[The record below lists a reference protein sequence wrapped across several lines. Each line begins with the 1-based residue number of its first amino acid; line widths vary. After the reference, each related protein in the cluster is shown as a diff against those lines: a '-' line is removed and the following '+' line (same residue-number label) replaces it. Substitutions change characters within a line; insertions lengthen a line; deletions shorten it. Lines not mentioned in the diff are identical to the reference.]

1 MDEVKK
7 QTRRTPAERETE
19 EVAAEARR
27 LFFYHAETGLILR
40 RCYWMGKN
48 VGEEAGTQRTD
59 ADGMTY
65 RSVSIKYKIFMSHR
79 VAWLLH
85 YGRWPAMQIDHKD
98 GDGLNNRI
106 GNLSEVTNKQN
117 AMNQKLNAKNSSG
130 VTGVRW
136 HKLAKKW
143 TARIVQDQ
151 REIYLGL
158 FESFEDAVR
167 ARKDAESKY
176 GFSDRHGTKEATV
189 VPPAASDRIP

>member
-1 MDEVKK
+1 MRK
-7 QTRRTPAERETE
+7 TPAERETE
-19 EVAAEARR
+19 EVAEEARR

-59 ADGMTY
+59 SDGMTY

-85 YGRWPAMQIDHKD
+85 YGRWPSMQIDHKD
-98 GDGLNNRI
+98 GNGLNNRI
-106 GNLSEVTNKQN
+106 ANLSEVTNKQN

-143 TARIVQDQ
+143 TARIVQDK

-158 FESFEDAVR
+158 FESFEDAVA

-176 GFSDRHGTKEATV
+176 GFSERHGTKEATLE
-189 VPPAASDRIP
+189 PPTSSDRVS

>member
-1 MDEVKK
+1 MRK
-7 QTRRTPAERETE
+7 TPAERETE

-59 ADGMTY
+59 SDGMTY

-85 YGRWPAMQIDHKD
+85 YGRWPLMQIDHKD
-98 GDGLNNRI
+98 GNGLNNRI

-167 ARKDAESKY
+167 ARKEAESKY
-176 GFSDRHGTKEATV
+176 GFSERHGTKEADLE
-189 VPPAASDRIP
+189 PSAGRD

>member
-27 LFFYHAETGLILR
+27 LFFYNAETGLILR

-106 GNLSEVTNKQN
+106 GNLSEVTNRQN
-117 AMNQKLNAKNSSG
+117 SMNMKLFKTSKTG
-130 VTGVRW
+130 VAGVRW
-136 HKLAKKW
+136 HPAAKKW
-143 TARIVQDQ
+143 NARIKCGQKEV
-151 REIYLGL
+151 YLGL

-167 ARKDAESKY
+167 ARKEAESKY
-176 GFSDRHGTKEATV
+176 GFSDRHGTKEADLES
-189 VPPAASDRIP
+189 PAACD

>member
-1 MDEVKK
+1 MRK
-7 QTRRTPAERETE
+7 TPAERETE
-19 EVAAEARR
+19 EVAEEARR

-59 ADGMTY
+59 SDGMTY
-65 RSVSIKYKIFMSHR
+65 RSVSIRHKLFMSHR

-85 YGRWPAMQIDHKD
+85 CGRWPSMQIDHKD
-98 GDGLNNRI
+98 GNGINNRI
-106 GNLSEVTNKQN
+106 SNLSEVTNRQN

-143 TARIVQDQ
+143 NARIKCGKS
-151 REIYLGL
+151 EIYLGL
-158 FESFEDAVR
+158 FESFEDAVA

-176 GFSDRHGTKEATV
+176 GFSERHGTKEADLESS
-189 VPPAASDRIP
+189 AGRD

>member
-1 MDEVKK
+1 MRK
-7 QTRRTPAERETE
+7 TPAERETE
-19 EVAAEARR
+19 EVAEEARR

-40 RCYWMGKN
+40 RCYWRGKN

-59 ADGMTY
+59 SDGMTY

-85 YGRWPAMQIDHKD
+85 YGRWPSMQIDHKD
-98 GDGLNNRI
+98 GNGLNNRI
-106 GNLSEVTNKQN
+106 ANLSEVTNKQN

-143 TARIVQDQ
+143 TARIVQDK

-158 FESFEDAVR
+158 FESFEDAVA

-176 GFSDRHGTKEATV
+176 GFSERHGTKEATLE
-189 VPPAASDRIP
+189 PPTSSDRVS

>member
-7 QTRRTPAERETE
+7 QTRRTPTERETE
-19 EVAAEARR
+19 EVAEDARR
-27 LFFYHAETGLILR
+27 LFFYHAETGLIIR
-40 RCYWMGKN
+40 RCYWAGKN

-59 ADGMTY
+59 SDGMTY
-65 RSVSIKYKIFMSHR
+65 RSVSIKHTLFMSHR

-85 YGRWPAMQIDHKD
+85 YGRWPASQVDHKD
-98 GDGLNNRI
+98 GNGLNNRI
-106 GNLSEVTNKQN
+106 QNLSEVTNKQN

-143 TARIVQDQ
+143 TSRVVQDG

-189 VPPAASDRIP
+189 VPPTASDRIP

>member
-189 VPPAASDRIP
+189 VAPAASDRIP

>member
-1 MDEVKK
+1 MDEIKK

-19 EVAAEARR
+19 EIAAEARR

-167 ARKDAESKY
+167 ARKEAESKY
-176 GFSDRHGTKEATV
+176 GFSDRHGTKEADLE
-189 VPPAASDRIP
+189 PPAACD